1 MVGEKDKGKG
11 KLKEMEEEDKAA
23 KGKKAEKRKKKSGLM
38 SGEGSK
44 KKVRSKKE
52 IQKEEKSSKEK
63 KPAREKKGQK
73 VVPGWGLTRGVH
85 PPRFNPFLI
94 SCMKINTPSSA
105 SLATRRLALWVISPP
120 TATWRRPPE
129 GCSTSTSTTAGS
141 STCSRSWPGWTFHR
155 IRTFLSLF
163 RITLCEKRFG
173 YQLPPYFYPPAPL
186 GENINLSLFLF
197 AWGPNQVEAKP

>member
-44 KKVRSKKE
+44 KKVSSKKE
-52 IQKEEKSSKEK
+52 IQKEKSSKEK

-85 PPRFNPFLI
+85 PPRFNNLLI
-94 SCMKINTPSSA
+94 SCHFLVQEDYHPFF
-105 SLATRRLALWVISPP
+105 SL
-120 TATWRRPPE
+120 
-129 GCSTSTSTTAGS
+129 
-141 STCSRSWPGWTFHR
+141 PGDQA
-155 IRTFLSLF
+155 LSLVGDLPTHGHLAATSRGLLYLDLDDRWIF
-163 RITLCEKRFG
+163 NLQQELARSDLDRGGHFG
-173 YQLPPYFYPPAPL
+173 ACS
-186 GENINLSLFLF
+186 E
-197 AWGPNQVEAKP
+197 